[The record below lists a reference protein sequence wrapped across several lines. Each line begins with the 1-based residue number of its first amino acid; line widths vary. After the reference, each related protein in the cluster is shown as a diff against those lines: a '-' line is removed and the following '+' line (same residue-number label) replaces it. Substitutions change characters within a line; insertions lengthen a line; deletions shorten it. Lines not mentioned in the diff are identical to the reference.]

1 MLNLESSL
9 TRAPFPRP
17 LGIIGSSG
25 GSALAAA
32 AECLASAG
40 KKPSWCVITDRDC
53 GLSTWAK
60 TNAIAFKKINYSDA
74 MKFSEDAYSFFWQLG
89 LQDVLLFYTRRID
102 KPLIDRMNVYNIHPS
117 LLPAFPGLGAV
128 RRAQRARAGHI
139 GATLHRVD
147 AGLDTGEIL
156 LQATTTIDP
165 DCSLEYC
172 ERISFVQKT
181 WLTLRWHEMMAAGA
195 VPPTEAPL
203 SKPIRE
209 AFASFM
215 KNLGCDHITEI
226 GV

>member
-1 MLNLESSL
+1 MLKLEPAL
-9 TRAPFPRP
+9 TRAPVSPP

-40 KKPSWCVITDRDC
+40 KKQSWCVITDRDC
-53 GLSTWAK
+53 GLSRWAK
-60 TNAIAFKKINYSDA
+60 TNAIALKEINYSDA
-74 MKFSEDAYSFFWQLG
+74 RTFSEDAYSFFRHQD

-102 KPLIDRMNVYNIHPS
+102 KPLIDHMNVCNIHPS
-117 LLPAFPGLGAV
+117 LLPSFPGLGAV
-128 RRAQRARAGHI
+128 RKALRARVDHI

-156 LQATTTIDP
+156 LQAATTVDP
-165 DCSLEYC
+165 DCSIEYG

-181 WLTLRWHEMMAAGA
+181 WLTLRWHEMVIAG
-195 VPPTEAPL
+195 VDSPMQAPL
-203 SKPIRE
+203 SNAVRE
-209 AFASFM
+209 AFAHFM
-215 KNLGCDHITEI
+215 KNFGCDHITEI